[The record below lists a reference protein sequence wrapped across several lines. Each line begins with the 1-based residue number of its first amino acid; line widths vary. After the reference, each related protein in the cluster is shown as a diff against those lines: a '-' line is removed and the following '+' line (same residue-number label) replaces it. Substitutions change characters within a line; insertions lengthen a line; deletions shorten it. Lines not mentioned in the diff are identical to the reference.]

1 MHFFE
6 NSKIF
11 VSFGTLKITW
21 YAVLILT
28 GAFIGYMIA
37 QKTVKKW
44 GYAKEMLEDY
54 IIPTFIIAIL
64 GARVYYVIFEWG
76 YYSTHLNEIIAIWN
90 GGLAIHGGLI
100 AGLLYSIY
108 FFKKRNVSCLRM
120 ADAIMPS
127 VMVGQVFGRWGNFMN
142 QEAFGRIVPESFF
155 DHFPSFIKNQM
166 YINGAYHEPTFLY
179 ESIGNLIGFLFIYF
193 IFRKKFYKRHGDCAF
208 MYLVWYG
215 VVRFFI
221 EGLRTDSL
229 MLDPIRVAQLVSLIM
244 IVIGILGLSGI
255 FHKVFHLYQKPV
267 VLFDLDGT
275 LIDSRELVFE
285 TFIQVFKEEKP
296 DYVLS
301 KEELYSFF
309 GPTLETTFSKYF
321 EEKDVDRI
329 IERYQTI
336 NRQLHD
342 KLLKP
347 IDHAKETVKW
357 LHDQGY
363 KIAVVSNK
371 RHAMVEKGLKTSA
384 LYPYFEVIMGK
395 EDLPKPKPS
404 ASGLIEATVLLHT
417 GHDNTIYVGDNAAD
431 VMAAKDM
438 AAYSIGFSNDAKQVE
453 KLEEAKPCR
462 IIKNLSELKEIVKEE
477 QSWSDKSIW

>member
-6 NSKIF
+6 SSKIF
-11 VSFGTLKITW
+11 VSFGAFKITW

-28 GAFIGYMIA
+28 GAFLGYLLA

-64 GARVYYVIFEWG
+64 GARIYYVIFEWS
-76 YYSTHLNEIIAIWN
+76 YYAAHPSEIIAIWH

-108 FFKKRNVSCLRM
+108 FFGKRKVSLLRM
-120 ADAIMPS
+120 ADVIMPS
-127 VMVGQVFGRWGNFMN
+127 VMIGQVFGRWGNFMN
-142 QEAFGRIVPESFF
+142 QEAFGRIVDESYY
-155 DHFPSFIKNQM
+155 DHFPAFIKDQM
-166 YINGAYHEPTFLY
+166 HINGVYHEPTFLY
-179 ESIGNLIGFLFIYF
+179 ESVANLIGFLFIYF

-229 MLDPIRVAQLVSLIM
+229 MFGPIRVAQLVSLIM
-244 IVIGILGLSGI
+244 VVIGILGLSGI
-255 FHKVFHLYQKPV
+255 FHKVFHLYKRPV
-267 VLFDLDGT
+267 ILFDLDGT
-275 LIDSRELVFE
+275 LINSQNLVFE
-285 TFIQVFKEEKP
+285 TFKQVFKEEKP
-296 DYVLS
+296 DHVLS

-321 EEKDVDRI
+321 EQDDIERI
-329 IERYQTI
+329 IERYQAI
-336 NRQLHD
+336 NRGLHD
-342 KLLKP
+342 RLLKP
-347 IDHAKETVKW
+347 IDHAKDVVKE

-371 RHAMVEKGLKTSA
+371 RHAMVEKGLKTSG
-384 LYPYFEVIMGK
+384 LYPYFDVILGK

-417 GHDNTIYVGDNAAD
+417 GHDDVIYIGDNAAD
-431 VMAAKDM
+431 VIAAKAM
-438 AAYSIGFSNDAKQVE
+438 AAYSIGFSIDTNQLKQ
-453 KLEEAKPCR
+453 LEEAKPCC
-462 IIKNLSELKEIVKEE
+462 IINDLSELMKIVKEE
-477 QSWSDKSIW
+477 KSWSDMSIW

>member
-1 MHFFE
+1 
-6 NSKIF
+6 
-11 VSFGTLKITW
+11 
-21 YAVLILT
+21 
-28 GAFIGYMIA
+28 
-37 QKTVKKW
+37 
-44 GYAKEMLEDY
+44 
-54 IIPTFIIAIL
+54 
-64 GARVYYVIFEWG
+64 
-76 YYSTHLNEIIAIWN
+76 
-90 GGLAIHGGLI
+90 
-100 AGLLYSIY
+100 
-108 FFKKRNVSCLRM
+108 
-120 ADAIMPS
+120 
-127 VMVGQVFGRWGNFMN
+127 
-142 QEAFGRIVPESFF
+142 
-155 DHFPSFIKNQM
+155 
-166 YINGAYHEPTFLY
+166 
-179 ESIGNLIGFLFIYF
+179 
-193 IFRKKFYKRHGDCAF
+193 
-208 MYLVWYG
+208 
-215 VVRFFI
+215 
-221 EGLRTDSL
+221 
-229 MLDPIRVAQLVSLIM
+229 M

-285 TFIQVFKEEKP
+285 TFTQVFKEEKP

-438 AAYSIGFSNDAKQVE
+438 AAYSIGFSNDAKQIE

-462 IIKNLSELKEIVKEE
+462 IIKDLSELKEIVKEE